1 MTRNAARTVAS
12 FTLCAA
18 ALALGGPAAAQF
30 PSVTLPF
37 SGDNQ
42 KSPVSQTL
50 GLVRVSVD
58 YSSPDVHAPD
68 GTDRRGKIW
77 GELVPYGMVNLGFG
91 TCGDQCPW
99 RGGANENTVFTT
111 SHAIKVQGQPL
122 PAGSYG
128 LHFIPGA
135 DEWTVIFSKN
145 HTSWGSYFYDAKEDA
160 LRVQVKPEKSA
171 YSEWLTYEFT
181 DRRPDKATLAL
192 RWDELQVPV
201 QLSVDNLAD
210 LYIANMR
217 QELRSSPGFTWT
229 NWNAAAQYALANKT
243 NLPEAERWA
252 EQAVNAGFGGQ
263 ANFTTLST
271 LAQLQVANG
280 KGAEAAKTMDQALN
294 HPSAGPIDIHQYG
307 RLLQTQKTNEE
318 AMKVFELNA
327 KRHPN
332 QWPVE
337 VGLARGHLGL
347 GRKAEALE
355 HARKALPQ
363 APTGPARQGVE
374 ALIQEIESA
383 K

>member
-1 MTRNAARTVAS
+1 MTRNAARTVAL
-12 FTLCAA
+12 TLCAA
-18 ALALGGPAAAQF
+18 ALAVGGPAAAQF

-42 KSPVSQTL
+42 KSTVAQTL

-77 GELVPYGMVNLGFG
+77 GELVPWGTVDDPFG
-91 TCGDQCPW
+91 TCTECPW
-99 RGGANENTVFTT
+99 RAGANENTVFTT
-111 SHAIKVQGQPL
+111 SHDIKVQGQPL

-135 DEWTVIFSKN
+135 EEWTVIFSKN

-160 LRVQVKPEKSA
+160 LRVKVKPEKSA
-171 YSEWLTYEFT
+171 YTEWLTYDFT
-181 DRRPDKATLAL
+181 DRHPDKATLAL
-192 RWDELQVPV
+192 RWEELQVPV
-201 QLSVDNLAD
+201 QLSVDNLPD

-229 NWNAAAQYALANKT
+229 NWTAAAQYALANKT

-294 HPSAGPIDIHQYG
+294 HPSAGPTDIHQYG
-307 RLLQTQKTNEE
+307 RLLQTQKKNEE
-318 AMKVFELNA
+318 ALKVFELNA

-337 VGLARGHLGL
+337 VGLARGYLGV

-363 APTGPARQGVE
+363 APTGPAKQGVE
-374 ALIQEIESA
+374 TLIKEIESA

>member
-1 MTRNAARTVAS
+1 MPRNAARSFAS
-12 FTLCAA
+12 FTLCAL
-18 ALALGGPAAAQF
+18 ALAGPAAAQF

-42 KSPVSQTL
+42 KSTVSQTL

-68 GTDRRGKIW
+68 GADRRGKIW
-77 GELVPYGMVNLGFG
+77 GTLVPYGMTNLGFG

-111 SHAIKVQGQPL
+111 THGIQVQGRPL

-135 DEWTVIFSKN
+135 EEWTVIFSKN
-145 HTSWGSYFYDAKEDA
+145 HTSWGSYFYDIREDA
-160 LRVQVKPEKSA
+160 LRVKVKPEKSA

-181 DRRPDKATLAL
+181 DRKSDRATVAL
-192 RWDELQVPV
+192 RWEELQVPI
-201 QLSVDNLAD
+201 QLTVENSAD
-210 LYIANMR
+210 LYIENMR
-217 QELRSSPGFTWT
+217 RELRSNHGFTWT
-229 NWNAAAQYALANKT
+229 NWNAAAQYALQNKT
-243 NLPEAERWA
+243 NLKEAERWA
-252 EQAVNAGFGGQ
+252 EEAVHGAFGGHS
-263 ANFTTLST
+263 NFNTLTTLA
-271 LAQLQVANG
+271 LLQEANG
-280 KGAEAAKTMDQALN
+280 KTAESAKTMAQALD
-294 HPSAGPIDIHQYG
+294 HPTAGPQDIHQHG
-307 RLLQTQKTNEE
+307 RQLQAQQKYEE

-327 KRHPN
+327 KKHPG

-337 VGLARGHLGL
+337 LGLARGHLGL
-347 GRKAEALE
+347 GRKAQALE

-363 APTGPARQGVE
+363 APTGPARQNVE
-374 ALIQEIESA
+374 ALIKEIESS